1 MDLRTLIQEALGGNM
16 QAFDELYACSC
27 QSVWFTCIQLLKN
40 EQDAKDLMQDT
51 YLAAFSKLDTLENP
65 DAFIGWI
72 NRIAIN
78 NCKNHLRKNSAYTH
92 DEMQDY
98 ADIPEVNEEF
108 LPEEYVTN
116 ESKRKILLDIMQK
129 SLSDV
134 QYQTIIL
141 HYFDELR
148 VAEIAELMEC
158 GEEAVKS
165 RLRYARAKIKEEVL
179 RYEKKNNDRLFV
191 FVPVLYLS
199 KIFWSEANSSATPLI
214 NYATQNL
221 VQNSIMMQ
229 EAAGQVNAAAKIG
242 GKAMLKAGKA
252 KLIAGIAAGAVVVGG
267 AIALVKFSGKDNDGE
282 KTEVTTNEPTT
293 NEQITNAVT
302 EEVSSEEK
310 TTENEKP
317 AESSG
322 EKFWISD
329 VQWGEV
335 KPQPTGGLFTETAV
349 LPLDLNNIDEM
360 CSPYRCWFYDN
371 YQTETMQEIFAL
383 DAPVESLH
391 NGTFPITDAPRS
403 IITQEL
409 MQDGKWMEN
418 GYNIDLGKPDDNIN
432 YIGFVNLRDK
442 NEEPHTVAE
451 CYEKGWWYLD
461 FPQKALMIESD
472 SDKGWR
478 DALVEK
484 FGKPTYIG
492 FQYGRDNFD
501 ASCELNEGLM
511 VYGLIWE
518 YEDYTIIIWL
528 TEGIYADAAGSASH
542 NYTYENGN
550 YLSNGL
556 WNTLKD
562 EGRLEYELFEV
573 E

>member
-1 MDLRTLIQEALGGNM
+1 MDLRTLIQEALGGNA

-51 YLAAFSKLDTLENP
+51 YLTAFSKLDTLENP

-78 NCKNHLRKNSAYTH
+78 NCKNYLRRNSAYTY

-116 ESKRKILLDIMQK
+116 ESKRKILFDIMQK

-141 HYFDELR
+141 HYFDELS

-191 FVPVLYLS
+191 FVPVMYLS
-199 KIFWSEANSSATPLI
+199 KIFWSEAGSSATPLI
-214 NYATQNL
+214 NYAAQNL

-267 AIALVKFSGKDNDGE
+267 VVALVKFSGKDNDGE
-282 KTEVTTNEPTT
+282 KTETT
-293 NEQITNAVT
+293 NEQTTNAVT
-302 EEVSSEEK
+302 EEALSEEQ
-310 TTENEKP
+310 TTENEEP
-317 AESSG
+317 AEQSG
-322 EKFWISD
+322 ESFWID
-329 VQWGEV
+329 NVQWGEA

-360 CSPYRCWFYDN
+360 CSPYIWRDERDGLHDF
-371 YQTETMQEIFAL
+371 TSMQEVFAL
-383 DAPVESLH
+383 NVPMESLNDGILTSSAQEH
-391 NGTFPITDAPRS
+391 DS
-403 IITQEL
+403 VKTQIL
-409 MQDGKWMEN
+409 YKDGKYLRN
-418 GYNIDLGKPDDNIN
+418 GGGGFDLGKPVDNIR
-432 YIGFVNLRDK
+432 YISFINLRDQ
-442 NEEPHTVAE
+442 NEEPHTAAE
-451 CYEKGWWYLD
+451 CYEKGWWQVVLKQGAFLLD
-461 FPQKALMIESD
+461 SAGGKAWCDE
-472 SDKGWR
+472 
-478 DALVEK
+478 LVEK
-484 FGKPTYIG
+484 LGKPTYIG
-492 FQYGRDNFD
+492 YTDNSKYTD
-501 ASCELNEGLM
+501 ANGEARKT
-511 VYGLIWE
+511 GLIWE
-518 YEDYTIIIWL
+518 YEDFTIVVWL
-528 TEGIYADAAGSASH
+528 SEAIYFKGTDSE
-542 NYTYENGN
+542 TYELVYNDG
-550 YLSNGL
+550 YYFPHEF
-556 WNTLKD
+556 WHTLKD